1 MSQLRHNQQV
11 SKMEFVMI
19 FDVPLEDRALAR
31 KVQRDLHK
39 SGARML
45 QQSVWKSDSLQD
57 LISIASLVKK
67 AGGDARVLKEQFVF

>member
-1 MSQLRHNQQV
+1 MSQLRHYHLVN
-11 SKMEFVMI
+11 KMEFVMI

-31 KVQRDLHK
+31 KVQRDLGK
-39 SGARML
+39 IGAKML

-67 AGGDARVLKEQFVF
+67 SGGNAKILKEKFIF